1 MDVMKALGHVA
12 IVTTKAIKRLLIC
25 KGIVMSAL
33 FFPFAS
39 GPLDFRP
46 FVFSFLLSL
55 TLHKNVATQ
64 LSRNSST
71 QCPRLASKPPALRIS
86 RFSFVQTFYAY

>member
-46 FVFSFLLSL
+46 FVFFL
-55 TLHKNVATQ
+55 
-64 LSRNSST
+64 
-71 QCPRLASKPPALRIS
+71 
-86 RFSFVQTFYAY
+86 SFVPHTSQKCSYSALTQFKHPMPPPC